1 MKQNP
6 TIYKIESQYSFDK
19 VYEDII
25 DHLGSNKKL
34 FKEKDIVF
42 NENKGKLI
50 VIESDEKESE
60 WSKFFPVDYVDEFSL
75 QYKMPSLVLLIDTQS
90 GVFSIVG
97 GAFYKYLIPFLDK
110 SYGLNTYS
118 RIMNPVKDEII
129 SIKTRGV
136 TGLRAGMQE
145 QFKDNYR
152 IMDYIKFGKIPTDL
166 KIKLS
171 SEIAD
176 LYFDN
181 FITSKSPYII
191 LNISTGFNLNKKLS
205 FSELCLLIEIL
216 EYIEK
221 QPANDFF
228 SSYKEITD
236 KNFIS
241 TSLKPGLITKL
252 FNERENIINRKLSNF
267 DICHPGKIEEFYS
280 ADEYVIKLKENK
292 NKFLKI
298 CCTSDKSEILR
309 LILLFLSSNN
319 FDNSLG
325 SFMNKIYNIFILT
338 YKNQKIISRTALLYH
353 LNAELYLRNIGTFIF
368 LDSKWYKLRQIFIDE
383 MNKRSSEILIN
394 HNLNHSILDEKWVK
408 NDQNKRENED
418 SYNDKYLK
426 NNYLVLDKLIVD
438 SIELADVIHIQQDT
452 IYLCHVKYGFSTE
465 IRELYSQIVSSARRL
480 KNDLKDEE
488 NPFLKSIF
496 KQLDNKERSNGYNEE
511 GFIELFKTK
520 KITYVMAI
528 SSHLKNKDIIIDVEK
543 YSSNIAKISLI
554 QCYTEMRTE
563 YFDLAIEIIDNSE
576 CF

>member
-1 MKQNP
+1 
-6 TIYKIESQYSFDK
+6 
-19 VYEDII
+19 
-25 DHLGSNKKL
+25 
-34 FKEKDIVF
+34 
-42 NENKGKLI
+42 
-50 VIESDEKESE
+50 
-60 WSKFFPVDYVDEFSL
+60 
-75 QYKMPSLVLLIDTQS
+75 
-90 GVFSIVG
+90 
-97 GAFYKYLIPFLDK
+97 
-110 SYGLNTYS
+110 
-118 RIMNPVKDEII
+118 
-129 SIKTRGV
+129 
-136 TGLRAGMQE
+136 
-145 QFKDNYR
+145 
-152 IMDYIKFGKIPTDL
+152 
-166 KIKLS
+166 
-171 SEIAD
+171 
-176 LYFDN
+176 
-181 FITSKSPYII
+181 
-191 LNISTGFNLNKKLS
+191 
-205 FSELCLLIEIL
+205 
-216 EYIEK
+216 
-221 QPANDFF
+221 
-228 SSYKEITD
+228 
-236 KNFIS
+236 
-241 TSLKPGLITKL
+241 
-252 FNERENIINRKLSNF
+252 
-267 DICHPGKIEEFYS
+267 
-280 ADEYVIKLKENK
+280 
-292 NKFLKI
+292 
-298 CCTSDKSEILR
+298 
-309 LILLFLSSNN
+309 
-319 FDNSLG
+319 
-325 SFMNKIYNIFILT
+325 MNKIYNIFILT